1 MVCADWPQWSLL
13 TWLSQALE
21 SGGVEAGAMKASSW
35 YLVCLVSGL
44 DGQHRTQPSL
54 ELPLLGG
61 FGFTKQ
67 CDYLTEVTLRFASFV
82 TPEP

>member
-1 MVCADWPQWSLL
+1 MLTGPSGLCSHGSPQ
-13 TWLSQALE
+13 TLE
-21 SGGVEAGAMKASSW
+21 SDGVEAGAMKAPSW

-44 DGQHRTQPSL
+44 KGWHRTLPSL
-54 ELPLLGG
+54 ELLLLGD